1 MRNLV
6 SLFLVLLGIADSSSL
21 AAETGTQEAT
31 GTLQGHALFDGGPL
45 PKGINVADTVIYL
58 TGDGLASRP
67 VPAQQKFTP
76 ILDQRDIAFVPHVL
90 PVMAGTKV
98 EIRNSDAILH
108 NVHTTCQKNPPFN
121 RAQLGN
127 KTFETVFQAPEIIRV
142 VCDIHSQMSAYI
154 VVIPTPY
161 FTKAAKGGSFTLKD
175 IPPGKYQL
183 VAWHEKYGAMS
194 REIEID
200 AGKVIQADMNLT
212 RTSKIAKETSL

>member
-1 MRNLV
+1 MRNL
-6 SLFLVLLGIADSSSL
+6 LLPIVLGSVLSVAR
-21 AAETGTQEAT
+21 AAEPTRTEVNGD
-31 GTLQGHALFDGGPL
+31 LHGHVLFDGGTA
-45 PKGINVADTVIYL
+45 PKGVTVADTVIYL
-58 TGDGLASRP
+58 TGNGLASRP

-108 NVHTTCQKNPPFN
+108 NVHTSCQKNPPFN

-161 FTKAAKGGSFTLKD
+161 FTKAAKDGRFTLTD

-183 VAWHEKYGAMS
+183 VAWHEKYGPVS